1 MVRSWLCLGLLRRRQ
16 IRNAI
21 SAIRKAPPAEAPAIT
36 TIGGP
41 RASGPGLGFWPEPV
55 PDEVEEVPE
64 P

>member
-1 MVRSWLCLGLLRRRQ
+1 MVWSWVCLGLLRRRQ

-36 TIGGP
+36 ATGGA